1 MLKIAYNNSVVNDY
15 NINDLYIVEENK
27 KLYYNL
33 KTQRY

>member
-27 KLYYNL
+27 KCII
-33 KTQRY
+33 